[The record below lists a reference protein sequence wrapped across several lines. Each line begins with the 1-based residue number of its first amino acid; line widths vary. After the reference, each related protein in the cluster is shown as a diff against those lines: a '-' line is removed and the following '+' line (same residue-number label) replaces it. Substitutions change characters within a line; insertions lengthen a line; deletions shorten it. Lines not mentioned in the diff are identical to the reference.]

1 MLLII
6 SARELS
12 KLELIQHVCDKRIR
26 QIDDTTS
33 AIMHMYFCESE
44 STLSYMTATR
54 QYIDKHGKPV
64 AFYTD
69 KHGEFRVNHASNEDK
84 NIFKQSQFELS
95 TPYANRQNWFSI
107 WFDKKHPAVRN
118 MILRI
123 QQRLPSRKNHS
134 KQCTICASNTAQ
146 FYSFQC
152 NEKNCLI
159 HVHMTP
165 QQRIHREGKQSRDK
179 CA

>member
-69 KHGEFRVNHASNEDK
+69 KYGVFRVNHASNEDK
-84 NIFKQSQFELS
+84 NIFKQS
-95 TPYANRQNWFSI
+95 
-107 WFDKKHPAVRN
+107 
-118 MILRI
+118 
-123 QQRLPSRKNHS
+123 
-134 KQCTICASNTAQ
+134 
-146 FYSFQC
+146 
-152 NEKNCLI
+152 
-159 HVHMTP
+159 
-165 QQRIHREGKQSRDK
+165 
-179 CA
+179 